1 MSRTRTSIAV
11 FVACSVTMSMLAVIS
26 SQATVSPGAGEST
39 DDHKATTQKLGGADR
54 CLTYISTDRPIYRTG
69 DKVFFRGVTLNASNH
84 KPIEDI
90 RPVNATVQI
99 MGPKGEVV
107 GGGTAVS
114 KDSVW
119 SFSWQVPPGQA
130 GGEYTIHATYPWQGF
145 SPGERK
151 FDVRAYRAPRLNSH
165 ITFLRD
171 GYGPGEKVT
180 ATLEVKRAEGGV
192 PEGAKVSV
200 SAIVDGTPI
209 DGGVAKVDAKGLCT
223 ASFDLP
229 SEISRGEGTLAL
241 VIQDG
246 GVVETA
252 AKTIPIL
259 LKTVDIQMF
268 PEGGDLIAGY
278 KNRVYVQALQPNGK
292 PADLVADVVS
302 DQANGKNA
310 TIVQF
315 KTEHEGRGRF
325 DFTPDANRQYSLR
338 ILKPVGIKKEYALPK
353 VKSEGAVI
361 RADKDVYKKGQ
372 PINVQIGCTQKK
384 FRVTV
389 MKRETELA
397 SHDYTT
403 KHRASKFGGLNPV
416 ALTIPSD
423 ADGVLI
429 VTVWGDDG
437 KPLAERLIFREQA
450 KPLTIKITPDKTAY
464 VPGDK
469 AKVTIKAT
477 DSAGKPVSA
486 VIGIT
491 VADDSVLQM
500 VEKREQA
507 PRLPVMVFLEQ
518 EVKDLADAHVYLD
531 PANPKA
537 PIATDL
543 LLGTQGWRRFAL
555 IDMDKFVLANGDD
568 ARRVL
573 ALKTDIGWG
582 PMGGSGALPIAAAG
596 AGGIAIRGGDFAK
609 LAMVPPPPP
618 AQNAAGPKVVAMALP
633 SRAQQLDGV
642 HQHFAKKADDN
653 EENLK
658 ALPNDF
664 REVVRG
670 PRDVN
675 MFQVAP
681 KVATF
686 SAEAAERQQKIAPDL
701 GGGMDKLQGA
711 ASGAAVGK
719 PVPQIAALDMG
730 MPVAAAPGFARRGGM
745 MVMNGAFMHRP
756 RGSAWVRE
764 FAHQVRP
771 DRKPNDRIDF
781 AETLYWNAG
790 VKTDPK
796 TGEGT
801 IAFGLN
807 DSVTTF
813 QVFADGFASD
823 GSLGAATVGLKAIQ
837 PFYAEAKL
845 PLEVTAG
852 DKILLPISLING
864 TVSAL
869 QDANVSVDL
878 ADPFKLLPILK
889 PLQGLNAGERSRCIL
904 PIEVGFGQGLKDL
917 VLHARA
923 GAYQDKVVR
932 QLSVKPSGFPIE
944 KAFGGILEPDK
955 PVLLKITIEKN
966 VVLNSLKANASVY
979 PSPLANMTGALER
992 MIQDPNGCFEQ
1003 TSSTSYPL
1011 TMAQQYFLSHSGVD
1025 PKLVEKSR
1033 EKLDAGYKHLVS
1045 FWCPDRGY
1053 EWFGQNPG
1061 HEALTAFGLL
1071 HFNDMAKVRDVDQDM
1086 VATTRTWLLNQKDGK
1101 GGFTRKARSLHT
1113 WIEDKDCSNA
1123 YIVWALLE
1131 TGQKASEL
1139 KPELDSL
1146 KTAADAS
1153 QNNYVVA
1160 LAANSFE
1167 LSGDKAE
1174 AKKLMQRLAA
1184 KQKTDGSVDGV
1195 TSSIVG
1201 SGGESLEVEGT
1212 ALASLAWERE
1222 PEFKD
1227 NAGRTIKFLA
1237 DSCKAGRYGSTQAT
1251 VLALRSIV
1259 TYDKQQARPK
1269 VPGKV
1274 RLFADGQP
1282 IGDWI
1287 AFDQTTQEAIKLPD
1301 LSEILS
1307 PGDHNLEL
1315 RMDGGSP
1322 MPYAVAVKY
1331 NTITPESDQDCKLNL
1346 SAKLAQDKLV
1356 EGTSTDATVTV
1367 TNTTAEAVPTP
1378 IAIIGLPGGLEPRH
1392 DQLKELVKRGTI
1404 DAYEVLGR
1412 EVVLYWR
1419 SLPANAKVQVP
1430 ISVIAA
1436 IPGSYTGPASRAY
1449 LYYTDEHKK
1458 WVDGLH
1464 VEIAAKN

>member
-26 SQATVSPGAGEST
+26 SQATMSPGAGEST

-54 CLTYISTDRPIYRTG
+54 CLTYISTDKPIYRTG
-69 DKVFFRGVTLNASNH
+69 DKVFFRGITLNASNH
-84 KPIEDI
+84 KPIVDI
-90 RPVNATVQI
+90 RPVNPSVQI

-130 GGEYTIHATYPWQGF
+130 GGEYTIHATYPWQGYTDAD
-145 SPGERK
+145 RK

-192 PEGAKVSV
+192 PEGAKVTV

-252 AKTIPIL
+252 SKTIPIL

-302 DQANGKNA
+302 DEANGKNA
-310 TIVQF
+310 TIAQF

-372 PINVQIGCTQKK
+372 PINVQVGCTEKK

-397 SHDYTT
+397 SQEYTS
-403 KHRASKFGGLNPV
+403 KHRAGKFGGLNPV

-450 KPLTIKITPDKTAY
+450 KPLIIKITPDKTAY
-464 VPGDK
+464 VPGDN
-469 AKVTIKAT
+469 AKVKIKAT
-477 DSAGKPVSA
+477 DSDGKPVSA
-486 VIGIT
+486 VVGVT
-491 VADDSVLQM
+491 VSDDSVLQM

-531 PANPKA
+531 PVNPKA

-555 IDMDKFVLANGDD
+555 VDMDKFILANGDD

-573 ALKTDIGWG
+573 AFKRDIGWG
-582 PMGGSGALPIAAAG
+582 PMGGSGDLPVGGFAM
-596 AGGIAIRGGDFAK
+596 AGGHAGKLGG
-609 LAMVPPPPP
+609 LIPPPPP
-618 AQNAAGPKVVAMALP
+618 AQNAAGPVLAMGAPVHQHFENDLKVMARTKAAGPNIVAMAMP
-633 SRAQQLDGV
+633 GQAQQLDGV
-642 HQHFAKKADDN
+642 QLNGAKKADDV
-653 EENLK
+653 E
-658 ALPNDF
+658 ASDA
-664 REVVRG
+664 REVVRSA
-670 PRDVN
+670 RDAN
-675 MFQVAP
+675 LFQVEP
-681 KVATF
+681 NV
-686 SAEAAERQQKIAPDL
+686 I
-701 GGGMDKLQGA
+701 DKRPMA
-711 ASGAAVGK
+711 GAAVEKRKKASNAGGGDQFL
-719 PVPQIAALDMG
+719 PAVAP
-730 MPVAAAPGFARRGGM
+730 MPVAALRGGM
-745 MVMNGAFMHRP
+745 MMQGAFMRRP
-756 RGSAWVRE
+756 GGVWIRE
-764 FAHQVRP
+764 FAHKVRP
-771 DRKPNDRIDF
+771 NRKPNDRVDF

-813 QVFADGFASD
+813 QVFADGFASN
-823 GSLGAATVGLKAIQ
+823 GSIGAATVGLKAIQ

-864 TVSAL
+864 TVSSL
-869 QDANVSVDL
+869 QDVNVNVDL

-889 PLQGLNAGERSRCIL
+889 PLEALNAGERSRCIL

-923 GAYQDKVVR
+923 GACQDKVVR

-966 VVLNSLKANASVY
+966 VVLNSLKANAAVY
-979 PSPLANMTGALER
+979 PSPLANMTEALER
-992 MIQDPNGCFEQ
+992 MIQDPYGCFEQ

-1025 PKLVEKSR
+1025 PKLIEKSR
-1033 EKLDAGYKHLVS
+1033 EKLDAGYTRLVS

-1061 HEALTAFGLL
+1061 HEPLTAFGLL
-1071 HFNDMAKVRDVDQDM
+1071 HFNDMAKVRDVDQTM

-1123 YIVWALLE
+1123 YILWALLE
-1131 TGQKASEL
+1131 TGQKQSDL
-1139 KPELDSL
+1139 QPELASL

-1160 LAANSFE
+1160 LAANAFD
-1167 LSGDKAE
+1167 LAGDKAE

-1184 KQKTDGSVDGV
+1184 KQKSDGSVDGV

-1259 TYDKQQARPK
+1259 TYDKEQGRAK
-1269 VPGKV
+1269 APGKV
-1274 RLFADGQP
+1274 RIFADGQP

-1287 AFDQTTQEAIKLPD
+1287 AFDQTSQEAIKFPD

-1307 PGDHNLEL
+1307 PGDHKLEL

-1322 MPYAVAVKY
+1322 MPYAIAVKY
-1331 NTITPESDQDCKLNL
+1331 NCITPQSDQDCKLNL
-1346 SAKLAQDKLV
+1346 SAKLAQDKVV
-1356 EGTSTDATVTV
+1356 EGASTDATVTV
-1367 TNTTAEAVPTP
+1367 TNTTNEAVPTP

-1436 IPGSYTGPASRAY
+1436 IPGSYTGPASRVY